1 MRPWR
6 KTNSKCESLYI
17 IIKKVYLI
25 TYVLQKDK
33 IRFFQKCG
41 YFLQHK
47 GVLFSDEN
55 LPKEDALFYEYVLHD
70 HFRTFWWKLRNQM
83 RKHIE
88 WYLCLAKYS
97 FTKKNILVWFHKSG
111 TVEKYKIIVS
121 YFSKCK
127 SCKKANNFPIYFFLK
142 KDRDRKAFSP
152 ISKGGYSIC
161 TYFFKVAVT
170 ICGKKLF

>member
-1 MRPWR
+1 M
-6 KTNSKCESLYI
+6 KQTFLFFFLLSFSKWGHDGKPILNVNPCTSSSKKFILLLMFYKN
-17 IIKKVYLI
+17 IK
-25 TYVLQKDK
+25 QDFF
-33 IRFFQKCG
+33 FFQKCA

-88 WYLCLAKYS
+88 WYLCLAKYL
-97 FTKKNILVWFHKSG
+97 FIKELFWYGFIGVVPWKNIL
-111 TVEKYKIIVS
+111 S

-127 SCKKANNFPIYFFLK
+127 SCKKANNFPIYFF
-142 KDRDRKAFSP
+142 
-152 ISKGGYSIC
+152 
-161 TYFFKVAVT
+161 
-170 ICGKKLF
+170 

>member
-1 MRPWR
+1 MKVTNIYKHEKEILVLNKKTYLELATLYLESKMKQTFLFFFLLSFSKWR

-33 IRFFQKCG
+33 TRFFFQKCA

-88 WYLCLAKYS
+88 RY
-97 FTKKNILVWFHKSG
+97 
-111 TVEKYKIIVS
+111 
-121 YFSKCK
+121 
-127 SCKKANNFPIYFFLK
+127 
-142 KDRDRKAFSP
+142 
-152 ISKGGYSIC
+152 
-161 TYFFKVAVT
+161 
-170 ICGKKLF
+170 